1 MAPGAC
7 SRRSGL
13 DDPDRN
19 RALRWFATIIS
30 VALFV
35 GFVIVPISVV
45 AGALDPPTELVGQM
59 ETGRE

>member
-1 MAPGAC
+1 MFQTL
-7 SRRSGL
+7 GL

-35 GFVIVPISVV
+35 GFVMVPISVV
-45 AGALDPPTELVGQM
+45 AGALDPPTELGGQM